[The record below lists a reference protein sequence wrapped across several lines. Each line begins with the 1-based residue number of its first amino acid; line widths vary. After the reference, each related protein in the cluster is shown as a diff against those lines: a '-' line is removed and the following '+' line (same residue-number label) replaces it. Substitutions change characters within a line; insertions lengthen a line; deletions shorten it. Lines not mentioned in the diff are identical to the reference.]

1 MAQFS
6 CRNTY
11 DMCLTIT
18 LKKHNKINSYLG
30 LYFSKNMLQKD
41 AQHIDIIY

>member
-1 MAQFS
+1 MAQLS

-18 LKKHNKINSYLG
+18 LKNHNEINGYTV
-30 LYFSKNMLQKD
+30 LYFCKNMLQKD
-41 AQHIDIIY
+41 AQHIDIIH

>member
-1 MAQFS
+1 MAQLS

-18 LKKHNKINSYLG
+18 LKKLNKINSYIV
-30 LYFSKNMLQKD
+30 LYFCKNMLQED
-41 AQHIDIIY
+41 SQNIDIIY